1 MKSLAAIFLVG
12 FFTFSGLWASDFD
25 ADRFGF
31 EIPPLSKSQLRYGA
45 SKYQAL
51 DPENIRVLVWN
62 IYKGEKDNF
71 DRDMKELASRYDLLM
86 IQEAVTTRMGVF
98 KGLSGFRFDFGVSFG
113 YKKDPSKFTGTMIG
127 SNVSPDRT
135 WIARTSETEPIIGT
149 PKVLTMGTYKFA
161 GRADSLLL
169 INIHGLNVTT
179 HGPYIRHV
187 ELAIKQMKGHRGP
200 IVFAGDFNS
209 RTTKRLQETRQM
221 LSRLGFSEMSFRN
234 DERMRGALGGEVLDH
249 VFYRGLEII
258 DSEVLGHLESSDHKA
273 MSFEARV
280 VEL

>member
-12 FFTFSGLWASDFD
+12 FFACQGLWASDFD

-31 EIPPLSKSQLRYGA
+31 EIPPIEKSQLRYGVPM
-45 SKYQAL
+45 YQVL
-51 DPENIRVLVWN
+51 DPENIKVLVWN
-62 IYKGEKDNF
+62 IYKGEKDHFN
-71 DRDMKELASRYDLLM
+71 RDITTLAPKYDLMM
-86 IQEAVTTRMGVF
+86 IQEALTTRMDVFRSIPGV
-98 KGLSGFRFDFGVSFG
+98 RYDFGISFG
-113 YKKDPSKFTGTMIG
+113 YKKDPNKFTGTMIG
-127 SNVSPDRT
+127 SKVSPARA
-135 WIARTSETEPIIGT
+135 WIARTTETEPIIGT
-149 PKVLTMGTYKFA
+149 PKVLTMATYIFMN
-161 GRADSLLL
+161 RPESLLL

-179 HGPYIRHV
+179 HGPYIRHI
-187 ELAIKQMKGHRGP
+187 ELAIEQMKGHQGP

-273 MSFEARV
+273 MSFEARL
-280 VEL
+280 VE